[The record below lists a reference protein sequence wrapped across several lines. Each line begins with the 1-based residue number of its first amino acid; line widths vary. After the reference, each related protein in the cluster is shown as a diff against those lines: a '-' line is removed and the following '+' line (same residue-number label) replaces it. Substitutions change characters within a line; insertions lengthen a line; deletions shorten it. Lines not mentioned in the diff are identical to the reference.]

1 MKVCVG
7 VSVYTFFKLNSDKLL
22 DESQLVNLDDIA
34 KIAKEENL
42 KIKIPSATD
51 SATGTQSGN
60 HDLGKRH
67 AKYIA
72 RALVKRG
79 VEKMP
84 EKVTVCRGIDK
95 YEANEANRFT
105 MVVLLK

>member
-1 MKVCVG
+1 M
-7 VSVYTFFKLNSDKLL
+7 
-22 DESQLVNLDDIA
+22 NLDDIA

-42 KIKIPSATD
+42 KIKIPSAAD

-72 RALVKRG
+72 RVLVKRG
-79 VEKMP
+79 VEN
-84 EKVTVCRGIDK
+84 CQSQAYNYGGIDK

-105 MVVLLK
+105 KLFY